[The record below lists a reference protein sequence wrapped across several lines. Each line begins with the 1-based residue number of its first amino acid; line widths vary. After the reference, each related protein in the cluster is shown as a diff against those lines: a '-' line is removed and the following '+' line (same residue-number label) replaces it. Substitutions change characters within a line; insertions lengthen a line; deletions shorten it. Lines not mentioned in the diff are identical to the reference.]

1 MVSRRANFGERSM
14 PAPDMGSELQSAGG
28 GGGAGAAQSNVLPLM
43 FTRYFQIIFSIS
55 SIQALS

>member
-14 PAPDMGSELQSAGG
+14 PAPDMGSELQSAG